1 MHEKAVKAT
10 HEINSARIISREA
23 LNEQPPRST
32 FAPHI

>member
-10 HEINSARIISREA
+10 HEINSARIIYTEA
-23 LNEQPPRST
+23 LNEQSLRLT

>member
-10 HEINSARIISREA
+10 HEINSARTICREA
-23 LNEQPPRST
+23 LNEQPLRST